1 MPERK
6 TKIYFASDVHLG
18 APDNTTSLV
27 REKHFVKWLEMAA
40 EDATEIYLL
49 GDVFDFWFEYRHV
62 VPKGFVRLLGC
73 LANLTD
79 KGVKIHFFT
88 GNHDM
93 WTFGYLEK
101 ECGLELHRE
110 PIVRSYEGK
119 KFFIGHGD
127 GLGKG
132 DLGYKMLKRVFAS
145 KVSQR
150 LFAFVHPWYGVGVAS
165 YFSHK
170 SRIANGNS
178 DEIFLGEDGE
188 RLIGYC
194 KKMLKKE
201 FFDYFIFGH
210 RHLPLDICLDESSR
224 YLNTGE
230 WVRSFSYLVF
240 EDQELKMLYY
250 PEE

>member
-1 MPERK
+1 MPDKK

-18 APDNTTSLV
+18 APDSDASLV
-27 REKHFVKWLEMAA
+27 REKHFVRWLEMAA
-40 EDATEIYLL
+40 QDASEIYLL

-79 KGVKIHFFT
+79 KGVRVHFFT

-101 ECGLELHRE
+101 ECGLEMHRK
-110 PIVRSYEGK
+110 PIVKIYDGK
-119 KFFIGHGD
+119 KFYIGHGD

-132 DLGYKMLKRVFAS
+132 DLGYKMLKAVFAS
-145 KVSQR
+145 IVCQR

-170 SRIANGNS
+170 SRIANGNN
-178 DEIFLGEDGE
+178 DEIFLGEDKE

-194 KKMLKKE
+194 KEMLQNE
-201 FFDYFIFGH
+201 HFDYFIFGH
-210 RHLPLDICLDESSR
+210 RHLPLDINLGEGSR

-230 WVRSFSYLVF
+230 WVKSFSYLVF
-240 EDQELKMLYY
+240 EEHELKMHTFPLG
-250 PEE
+250 